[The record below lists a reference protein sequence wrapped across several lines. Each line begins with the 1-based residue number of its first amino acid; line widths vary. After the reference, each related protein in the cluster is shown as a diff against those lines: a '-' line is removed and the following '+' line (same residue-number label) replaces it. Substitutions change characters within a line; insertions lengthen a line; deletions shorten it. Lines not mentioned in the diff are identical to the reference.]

1 MPGLSQLKKFEND
14 IQSLGDELTL
24 RSSRGEKPVRV
35 PIPKGIPDKDDSE
48 EFVLGMPEIAAP
60 AEDSA
65 VDDDLSEITGIG
77 GGKSDA
83 ADNSADAPSFEA
95 PDLSSIINPIIPDTA
110 ADDGLGMPDLS
121 MFMDEPEEEVVQE
134 SEPVEEVV
142 SVADMSF
149 EALLNSAGF
158 DGSEGAEEEPPV
170 EEETS
175 TDDNYI
181 EEMAE
186 EIPDAA
192 EVPEPEPVAPVD
204 TTPGA
209 ALSLD
214 EIMGAPTKA
223 AEPVPEPEPE
233 PFADSFDES
242 LDEIPEPAES
252 FDEPSAAGETNFEP
266 LDDLSLPDDFDTPDS
281 SSAGTDFAASAGDD
295 FDSLGDLDLPDD
307 FGSDTSFDTDS
318 GSAGDFDSGAD
329 FGADTNFGG
338 DTDFGGGTDFGSDTD
353 FAAGSD
359 FDAGTDFGTDTDF
372 AADTDF
378 GTDTDTDFS
387 SGSDSAAGDDSFS
400 VPDFDSDNLDTPAFD
415 SDAEA
420 EALSDFSG
428 LADMP
433 DGFEQS
439 EPMDLDAQTD
449 EIPEYDLEEDSGEG
463 FDDEN
468 APVEV
473 FDTSGMDDDID
484 FGIKETDSQLG
495 GDFEMGDADEF
506 AMEGSDFEI
515 SGFTD
520 VETAKLSHEQKP
532 AKKAADLDVPD
543 FSGAKEGDELPP
555 NTLSDAQYKQFLK
568 NLAEY
573 PLNVRLAFENLI
585 VQDEFT
591 DDAEF
596 EIIEK
601 ILNKAPARQV
611 AGLLEKMLDTSIPVP
626 RDFEHRTAEE
636 YEAYKKSISY
646 QLRNR
651 ILPGMLVGIVM
662 LFVLFGLFQFSKYC
676 IYMPMQANS
685 YYKQGYAFLEAD
697 EYPQSEIYFQKAAEY
712 KKKKDWFF
720 KYARGYRNKKQYQRA
735 ERMYK
740 NILNHFN
747 HDKEAGL
754 EYARMEMDDL
764 ANYEAAEEIIKREVL
779 DYHVNDNDATL
790 LLGDVYLDWGTE
802 KDPEKLD
809 LAMEQ
814 YAHLI
819 ERNGITDLYE
829 SRLMRYYIRKDE
841 LSQVLYYKE
850 KFTER
855 EKSLGGEDWTELS
868 GYLLDKLYG
877 NLAPSEEYLREKIE
891 DVLKLLNRAIKLDGD
906 NPVAYYNLGNY
917 YVRTNDP
924 AYVEASLQQAV
935 EKFNDAPHLKRRDIY
950 KYIDS
955 YRLLGENYIKTM
967 DVLRAQEEYSKG
979 ISIYTKEKEIAGFEG
994 NEQIGHLYADLAD
1007 INYFAA
1013 ADYDTALNNYEEGIA
1028 LGYDNQ
1034 KIRYR
1039 LGYIH
1044 YNSKDYGHALGEF
1057 MKAGEGIK
1065 KEQNLLLAMGNTLS
1079 LRSDDYAAEGY
1090 YEQLVSELSETIA
1103 ENSGSIFP
1111 QTSVVDA
1118 DLITTYLYAT
1128 NNYGVSMYRLAKRT
1142 GDSSKNAQA
1151 IIQLQQSLKAWD
1163 SLTRDQ
1169 KSLLRLDGSNLAQ
1182 ENIKYI
1188 VSPITEFEPSIYNV
1202 IPKTLTDN
1210 ENL

>member
-1 MPGLSQLKKFEND
+1 MANQL
-14 IQSLGDELTL
+14 
-24 RSSRGEKPVRV
+24 
-35 PIPKGIPDKDDSE
+35 
-48 EFVLGMPEIAAP
+48 
-60 AEDSA
+60 
-65 VDDDLSEITGIG
+65 
-77 GGKSDA
+77 
-83 ADNSADAPSFEA
+83 
-95 PDLSSIINPIIPDTA
+95 IN
-110 ADDGLGMPDLS
+110 
-121 MFMDEPEEEVVQE
+121 
-134 SEPVEEVV
+134 
-142 SVADMSF
+142 
-149 EALLNSAGF
+149 
-158 DGSEGAEEEPPV
+158 
-170 EEETS
+170 
-175 TDDNYI
+175 
-181 EEMAE
+181 
-186 EIPDAA
+186 
-192 EVPEPEPVAPVD
+192 
-204 TTPGA
+204 
-209 ALSLD
+209 
-214 EIMGAPTKA
+214 
-223 AEPVPEPEPE
+223 
-233 PFADSFDES
+233 
-242 LDEIPEPAES
+242 
-252 FDEPSAAGETNFEP
+252 
-266 LDDLSLPDDFDTPDS
+266 
-281 SSAGTDFAASAGDD
+281 
-295 FDSLGDLDLPDD
+295 
-307 FGSDTSFDTDS
+307 
-318 GSAGDFDSGAD
+318 
-329 FGADTNFGG
+329 
-338 DTDFGGGTDFGSDTD
+338 DFGGN
-353 FAAGSD
+353 
-359 FDAGTDFGTDTDF
+359 
-372 AADTDF
+372 
-378 GTDTDTDFS
+378 
-387 SGSDSAAGDDSFS
+387 
-400 VPDFDSDNLDTPAFD
+400 VPDT
-415 SDAEA
+415 
-420 EALSDFSG
+420 
-428 LADMP
+428 
-433 DGFEQS
+433 
-439 EPMDLDAQTD
+439 
-449 EIPEYDLEEDSGEG
+449 
-463 FDDEN
+463 
-468 APVEV
+468 
-473 FDTSGMDDDID
+473 
-484 FGIKETDSQLG
+484 
-495 GDFEMGDADEF
+495 
-506 AMEGSDFEI
+506 ME
-515 SGFTD
+515 
-520 VETAKLSHEQKP
+520 KL
-532 AKKAADLDVPD
+532 L
-543 FSGAKEGDELPP
+543 
-555 NTLSDAQYKQFLK
+555 TLSGIGRKTA
-568 NLAEY
+568 NL
-573 PLNVRLAFENLI
+573 
-585 VQDEFT
+585 
-591 DDAEF
+591 
-596 EIIEK
+596 
-601 ILNKAPARQV
+601 
-611 AGLLEKMLDTSIPVP
+611 M
-626 RDFEHRTAEE
+626 
-636 YEAYKKSISY
+636 
-646 QLRNR
+646 
-651 ILPGMLVGIVM
+651 
-662 LFVLFGLFQFSKYC
+662 
-676 IYMPMQANS
+676 
-685 YYKQGYAFLEAD
+685 
-697 EYPQSEIYFQKAAEY
+697 
-712 KKKKDWFF
+712 
-720 KYARGYRNKKQYQRA
+720 
-735 ERMYK
+735 
-740 NILNHFN
+740 
-747 HDKEAGL
+747 
-754 EYARMEMDDL
+754 
-764 ANYEAAEEIIKREVL
+764 
-779 DYHVNDNDATL
+779 
-790 LLGDVYLDWGTE
+790 LGDVFLEWGTE

-917 YVRTNDP
+917 YVRTNDS